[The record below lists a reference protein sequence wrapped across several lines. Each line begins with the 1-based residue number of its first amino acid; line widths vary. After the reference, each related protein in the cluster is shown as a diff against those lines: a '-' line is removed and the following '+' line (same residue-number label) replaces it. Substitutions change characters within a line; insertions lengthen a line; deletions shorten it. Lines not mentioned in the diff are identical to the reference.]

1 MTKELTDEPT
11 NPVPVARGP
20 SRVSRPPIGFLLNEA
35 ESNLVAKLLH
45 RTVEVLNNDNVRELV
60 GGEDEL
66 ETLVRLYVRMGTR

>member
-1 MTKELTDEPT
+1 MTDELT
-11 NPVPVARGP
+11 NPVSVPPHP
-20 SRVSRPPIGFLLNEA
+20 SELPDSPPIGFLLNEA

-45 RTVEVLNNDNVRELV
+45 RAVEVLNNDNVRELV